1 MCTKDELSCLVR
13 DYLDIDSEIKAR
25 QVIAEQYRDAIKRE
39 MDLRNVE
46 ELEVDEHIVRYRDV
60 LTSIFDKTAFK
71 KKYEDLYALYLKQ
84 VQSKKLTIC

>member
-84 VQSKKLTIC
+84 VPSKKLTIC